1 MLENH
6 GQPTLHEWNPNLT
19 NRKITALIRATRVVG
34 QFDGIKDSTTIG
46 WPWLANDICD
56 VRHHGGNVY
65 WPPAWNCQNAKG
77 CIVADK
83 ATGCEIWDRLRSA
96 KWFRKW
102 WEYKINPFCCR
113 RTIVGALIVEW
124 KFYSL
129 HFDNTWLRINK
140 W

>member
-1 MLENH
+1 MANPLCTSEIQIWQIEKSLRSYERLELS
-6 GQPTLHEWNPNLT
+6 GNLMVS
-19 NRKITALIRATRVVG
+19 KIQRQSVGHDWRMIYATFATMEG
-34 QFDGIKDSTTIG
+34 CL
-46 WPWLANDICD
+46 LAASMKLSKRERMYRI
-56 VRHHGGNVY
+56 
-65 WPPAWNCQNAKG
+65 
-77 CIVADK
+77 ADK

>member
-77 CIVADK
+77 CIVLWIKRQDARSGIVCVARNDSGNDENIK
-83 ATGCEIWDRLRSA
+83 LTPFVVEERSLEHWSSNENFIRCILITHGC
-96 KWFRKW
+96 
-102 WEYKINPFCCR
+102 
-113 RTIVGALIVEW
+113 G
-124 KFYSL
+124 
-129 HFDNTWLRINK
+129 
-140 W
+140 